1 MHYAKRVSSEGMIKD
16 NNKIL
21 SLAMSMPNCL
31 PLYTFEISTQA
42 TKKKKENSR
51 DNGSPS
57 IAADHR
63 FESNILE
70 LVHTELRESIDG
82 H

>member
-42 TKKKKENSR
+42 TKNRKRKIK
-51 DNGSPS
+51 GQ
-57 IAADHR
+57 
-63 FESNILE
+63 
-70 LVHTELRESIDG
+70 
-82 H
+82 